1 MTTIPI
7 THFPAQ
13 LQDGAPCHV
22 VGIDPDSL
30 PPRFVIMRHDA
41 SGLLVPDHVYAVAGV
56 SLDDDEAPADER

>member
-13 LQDGAPCHV
+13 LPDGALCHV
-22 VGIDPDSL
+22 IGVDPDSL

-41 SGLLVPDHVYAVAGV
+41 NGLLVPDLVHAVAGV
-56 SLDDDEAPADER
+56 SLDDEESIDG